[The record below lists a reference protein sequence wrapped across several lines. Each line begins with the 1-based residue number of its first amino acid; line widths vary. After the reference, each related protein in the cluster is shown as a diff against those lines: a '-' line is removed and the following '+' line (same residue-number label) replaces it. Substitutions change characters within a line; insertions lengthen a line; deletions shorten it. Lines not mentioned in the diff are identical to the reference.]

1 MAAPN
6 NHPPSNVTPLAATRL
21 NAVDAARA
29 VQVEP
34 EADLRAALR
43 LLWRRRWLIA
53 GSVALGLSVAAL
65 TLTLMTPR
73 YTAMAQVMVD
83 PRQTNVLDVE
93 QVLSGLPANAET
105 IQSEIE
111 VLTSRDLA
119 QRVVAETKL
128 DQVPEFNPA
137 LRPASWPLLS
147 AAPLDT
153 AQQSVAVTDR
163 FLRRLQV
170 RAAGRSR
177 VIDIS
182 FTSSSPALA
191 AAIANKMADLYLV
204 EQLEAKFEATRH
216 ATQWLS
222 GRLDE
227 LRSKAE
233 AAEQAAEQFRKGV
246 SGGISGA
253 GPADAGQ
260 DSSARLRSLEREAQ
274 ATRALYETVLA
285 RFKETSE
292 QQGLEQADARI
303 ISRAD
308 VPVTPS
314 FPDQRLVMLL
324 ALMGSLGL
332 GVLLAFAAEKLD
344 AGFRSTEQLEQQLGL
359 PTLAMIP
366 SLASLGQKRSRPEEY
381 LVSKPNSSFA
391 EAVRMLRTALL
402 LTHGGQP
409 ARVLLVTSALPC
421 EGKTTTAL
429 ALARM
434 TSMSGDKAVVIDADL
449 RRPRVHSAL
458 GVENRQGLAELL
470 DGTATIEQVLRSVEV
485 NGRPLYYITAGQSNP
500 NATELVRSRQ
510 MQLVLRGLAAT
521 FPLVIIDS
529 PPVLPVADAKV
540 LASMADKVLYV
551 LRWRDT
557 PREVVA
563 HAVRQLRDVGGN
575 IAGAVFNGL
584 DVRRHAEYSY
594 GDSGYYYGRYR
605 KYYVD

>member
-1 MAAPN
+1 MAVPN
-6 NHPPSNVTPLAATRL
+6 NQPPINNITALPAGRL
-21 NAVDAARA
+21 STVEAARP
-29 VQVEP
+29 VQLEP

-137 LRPASWPLLS
+137 LRPASWSLVPS
-147 AAPLDT
+147 APLDS
-153 AQQSVAVTDR
+153 AQQRVAVTDR

-177 VIDIS
+177 VIDIA

-246 SGGISGA
+246 SG
-253 GPADAGQ
+253 ADATQPAQ

-308 VPVTPS
+308 VPVSPS

-366 SLASLGQKRSRPEEY
+366 SLASLGQKRTRPEEY

-409 ARVLLVTSALPC
+409 ARVLLVTSALPG

-458 GVENRQGLAELL
+458 GVENTQGLAELL
-470 DGTATIEQVLRSVEV
+470 DGKATIEQVLRTVEV
-485 NGRPLYYITAGQSNP
+485 NGRQLYYITAGQSNP